1 MGKLGF
7 FGDATGQSDLRSCS
21 EGILGVPFEVV
32 KGNQALSRNKE
43 EIGVLSSCSSNSRV
57 LSATGFSF
65 LISKTDTTIVSAIW
79 VIVILNNIY

>member
-1 MGKLGF
+1 MELCFPVEVSKGCQAECQVEVGKLGLSRGAK
-7 FGDATGQSDLRSCS
+7 GDSDLRSCS

-57 LSATGFSF
+57 LLEFQ
-65 LISKTDTTIVSAIW
+65 
-79 VIVILNNIY
+79 